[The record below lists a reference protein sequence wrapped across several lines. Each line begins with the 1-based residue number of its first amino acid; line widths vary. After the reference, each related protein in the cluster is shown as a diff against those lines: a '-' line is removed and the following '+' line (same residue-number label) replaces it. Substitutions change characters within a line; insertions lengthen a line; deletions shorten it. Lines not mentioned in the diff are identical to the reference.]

1 MKLMKL
7 LFTLMLVSAIAF
19 SCKSDKK
26 EAAVDAVEEAA
37 EDTDEA
43 VTETA
48 DAVEEGT
55 EATSEEATETAE
67 TSDEVEGEAV
77 EETESA
83 PAEKQITVVFPK
95 DTKLQNA
102 TKDAI
107 KELVAGHPDIEAHF
121 HSAYGFAVFP
131 KITKGGLGIGG
142 AGGHGLVFDHK
153 TVIGESKLAQA
164 TFGLQAGGQQYMEV
178 IFFEDQPALDR
189 FTAGKVKFSGQASA
203 VALKDGASVDID
215 YQDGVAIFTKTIGGL
230 MAEASVGGQSFKYK
244 PGIN

>member
-26 EAAVDAVEEAA
+26 DAAVDAVEEAA
-37 EDTDEA
+37 EDTGEA
-43 VTETA
+43 VSEAA
-48 DAVEEGT
+48 DAVEEGA
-55 EATSEEATETAE
+55 EATSEEATEAAE
-67 TSDEVEGEAV
+67 TTDEAA
-77 EETESA
+77 EEVTESA
-83 PAEKQITVVFPK
+83 PAEKKITVVFPK
-95 DTKLQNA
+95 DTKLQGEV
-102 TKDAI
+102 KEAI
-107 KELVAGHPDIEAHF
+107 KHFVDGNPELEAHF
-121 HSAYGFAVFP
+121 HKAYGFAVFP
-131 KITKGGLGIGG
+131 EITKAGLGIGG
-142 AGGHGLVFDHK
+142 AGGKGLVFDNK
-153 TVIGESKLAQA
+153 TVIGQSKLAQA